1 MSNLTI
7 ALYHGGEIAPP
18 NVSFFDTL
26 KNYATI

>member
-18 NVSFFDTL
+18 NVSILDTS
-26 KNYATI
+26 KTHATL

>member
-18 NVSFFDTL
+18 NVSRIDTS
-26 KNYATI
+26 KTHATL